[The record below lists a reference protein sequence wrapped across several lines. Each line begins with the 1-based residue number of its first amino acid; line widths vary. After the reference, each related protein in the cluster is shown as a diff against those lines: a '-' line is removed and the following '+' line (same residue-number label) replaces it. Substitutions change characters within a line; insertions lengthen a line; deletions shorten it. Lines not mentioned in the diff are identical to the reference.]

1 LNDKNDLNPD
11 EREALAAISADF
23 NRKMA
28 AGVAVSGAILI
39 PLGLLLCGVYAGW
52 KGLLGSFVG
61 FVLASMNAAAAMWLL
76 KWALSKPADVM
87 PIVLMGTMWPR
98 LIAVAAIL
106 YGLTYHVHAF
116 NTTALLASFLALFVA
131 YTILEAVFAYK
142 AFGLIMRG
150 GTIVRR

>member
-1 LNDKNDLNPD
+1 MNDKDDLNPD
-11 EREALAAISADF
+11 ERGALAAIITDF

-28 AGVAVSGAILI
+28 TGVAVSGAILI
-39 PLGLLLCGVYAGW
+39 PLGLLLCGVFAGW
-52 KGLLGSFVG
+52 KGLLGSCVG
-61 FVLASMNAAAAMWLL
+61 FVLASLSAAAAMWSL
-76 KWALSKPADVM
+76 KWALSKPVDVM

-106 YGLTYHVHAF
+106 YGLTYVHAF
-116 NTTALLASFLALFVA
+116 NTVALLASFLGLFVA